1 MPLILQRLGR
11 LPVVLLAAFFC
22 LSPGQAAG
30 LDTVYRSE
38 IRPLLDQF
46 CFECH
51 ADEEAEADINLD
63 SFQSVADIRRNTK
76 VWLKVDDM
84 LSSRQMPP
92 KKADK
97 PSDDQRAKLQQWVH
111 SLLLEE
117 ARARAGDPGRV
128 VLRRLNNDEYNYS
141 VRDLTGVASLNPTR
155 EFPIDGAAG
164 EGFTNA
170 GDAMVMS
177 PALVGKFLDAGKEV
191 AQHVVLLPDG
201 IRFSEYATERD
212 RADGLMAQIQNFYA
226 QYVAVRSNAGDN
238 WDDSA
243 EAKANVI
250 NRNGS
255 IPLEPYFA
263 ATLAE
268 RDALAKGGESVA
280 AVARARG
287 LNAKYLGSLWTM
299 LTRAD
304 APSGSFLLNNIRARW
319 RAAADDN
326 PKPIVDAVQRWQQAL
341 WRFDPIGHIGRQGGP
356 TAWMNPKSITQSSV
370 DFSLE
375 LQPPADGSDVVVT
388 SLPAMPATEART
400 TLFAGAIPGWS
411 AAARRISRCA
421 TCLAWPGA
429 WPSCVARRWPIQPSS
444 SPLPRRPPAM
454 SRTSTPWPNGTGW
467 MLRCWR
473 PGSITSRLAPAAR

>member
-11 LPVVLLAAFFC
+11 LPVVLSAAFFC
-22 LSPGQAAG
+22 LLPGKAAG
-30 LDTVYRSE
+30 LDMVYRSE

-51 ADEEAEADINLD
+51 EDEDADADINLD

-76 VWLKVDDM
+76 VWLKVDNM

-191 AQHVVLLPDG
+191 AQHAVLLPDG
-201 IRFSEYATERD
+201 IRFSEHVTERD

-226 QYVAVRSNAGDN
+226 QYVAVRINAGDN

-263 ATLAE
+263 ATLADH
-268 RDALAKGGESVA
+268 DALAKGGESVA
-280 AVARARG
+280 AVARTRG
-287 LNAKYLGSLWTM
+287 LNAKYLDSLWTM

-304 APSGSFLLNNIRARW
+304 APSGSFLLNNIRAHW

-326 PKPIVDAVQRWQQAL
+326 PKPIVDVVQRWQQAL

-356 TAWMNPKSITQSSV
+356 TAWMN
-370 DFSLE
+370 
-375 LQPPADGSDVVVT
+375 
-388 SLPAMPATEART
+388 
-400 TLFAGAIPGWS
+400 
-411 AAARRISRCA
+411 
-421 TCLAWPGA
+421 
-429 WPSCVARRWPIQPSS
+429 
-444 SPLPRRPPAM
+444 
-454 SRTSTPWPNGTGW
+454 
-467 MLRCWR
+467 
-473 PGSITSRLAPAAR
+473 